1 MGTGCP
7 LPLLLM
13 TPLEA
18 EAIALAKGLIPFA
31 GPVRP
36 FKFGDEKASL
46 PRSPISIAF
55 IGPGHRS
62 GKGLSGTAI
71 GMGFRSVCL
80 VGYAAGLSPGY
91 ESGVARILSRIVQ
104 DGGGALSPRGAA
116 TWSGWLGLETATG
129 VTVGRI
135 VSDPAEKT
143 LLHER
148 TLADMAD
155 MESYPWIFEFMGAD
169 VEAAVVRVV
178 SDGPDVFLPAAV
190 AGFVNEDG
198 SQNLW
203 KGIFGL
209 VRRPGMLAKFVRALP
224 ALLNAQSSL
233 TDLGRRFGR
242 MVTSSAVSR

>member
-1 MGTGCP
+1 MGIGCP

-18 EAIALAKGLIPFA
+18 EAVALAKGLFPFT
-31 GPVRP
+31 GPIRP
-36 FKFGDEKASL
+36 FKFGDRNAAL
-46 PRSPISIAF
+46 PRIPISVTF
-55 IGPGHRS
+55 IGPGHPS
-62 GKGLSGTAI
+62 GKRLSGIAI
-71 GMGFRSVCL
+71 ETGFRSVCL

-91 ESGVARILSRIVQ
+91 ESGVARILSRIVLD
-104 DGGGALSPRGAA
+104 DGGSLSPKGADS
-116 TWSGWLGLETATG
+116 WSGWLGLETATG

-148 TLADMAD
+148 TRADMAD
-155 MESYPWIFEFMGAD
+155 MESYPWIFEFMGAN

-178 SDGPDVFLPAAV
+178 SDGPDVFLPSAV
-190 AGFVNEDG
+190 SGFVNEDG

-203 KGIFGL
+203 RGVFGL
-209 VRRPGMLAKFVRALP
+209 VRRPGMLAKFVKALP

-242 MVTSSAVSR
+242 MVTSSTDSR